1 MISENFKKRTLTSI
15 ALIILIILIFINEVV
30 LLFTLLVMSNLS
42 IIEFSNIIKKITQNK
57 IKRLI
62 FNFIFIIYLF
72 LFCLIFYILWNYLNS
87 KVYLFLILI
96 CCAASDIGGYVFG
109 KVFKGAKLTK
119 ISPKK
124 TISGSLGS
132 IFFSIIILQIIFF
145 QFFSVLSIDI
155 LLIGLF
161 VSIACQ
167 IGDIFFSYLKRK
179 AKIKDTG
186 NFLPGHG
193 GILDRVD
200 GIIIGIPAG
209 LITAKILL

>member
-72 LFCLIFYILWNYLNS
+72 LFCIIFYILWNYLNS
-87 KVYLFLILI
+87 KNYLFLILI

-167 IGDIFFSYLKRK
+167 IGDIFFSFLKRK